1 MRLLTFYAPTGL
13 QLGIKTGRGII
24 DVAAA
29 RETFKESIAT
39 QSIPTTFEE
48 LCSGE
53 EVNLQ
58 GLRDIIAVT
67 EGKSGD
73 WLLAESTLQFGPSA
87 SHTGKIICVG
97 LNYRRHAAESN
108 MPVPESP
115 VLFAKYANA
124 LAGSGEKIP
133 LPPVAE
139 KYDYEAEL
147 ALIIGRRARNIDQSE
162 ALNYVLG
169 YTNGHDISARD
180 LQFRTSQWGLG
191 KIVDK
196 FLPIG
201 PYLVTADEVAD
212 PQNLSIKLWLNGEIR
227 QDSNTSDMV
236 FNVAYLVSYLSQY
249 ITLEPGDI
257 IITGTPEGVISGH
270 PEYGWLKAGD
280 EISIEVGNLGRL
292 TNIMS

>member
-1 MRLLTFYAPTGL
+1 MRLLTFHTPTGL
-13 QLGIKTGRGII
+13 QLGIKTAQGII
-24 DVAAA
+24 DVTAAH
-29 RETFKESIAT
+29 EVFKEKISV

-53 EVNLQ
+53 AVNLQ
-58 GLRDIIAVT
+58 GLRDIIAAS
-67 EGKSGD
+67 EGKSGN
-73 WLLAESTLQFGPSA
+73 WLLAEDNIQFGPSA
-87 SHTGKIICVG
+87 SRTGKIICIG

-108 MPVPESP
+108 MPEPKSP

-124 LAGSGEKIP
+124 LAGSGEEIP

-139 KYDYEAEL
+139 QYDYEAEL
-147 ALIIGRRARNIDQSE
+147 SVIIGRRAHNIEQSE

-169 YTNGHDISARD
+169 YANGHDVSARD

-212 PQNLSIKLWLNGEIR
+212 PQKLSIKLWRNGELR
-227 QDSNTSDMV
+227 QNSNTSDMI
-236 FNVAYLVSYLSQY
+236 FNVAYLISYLSQY
-249 ITLEPGDI
+249 ITLEAGDT

-280 EISIEVGNLGRL
+280 EVSIEVGNLGRL
-292 TNIMS
+292 TNLMS